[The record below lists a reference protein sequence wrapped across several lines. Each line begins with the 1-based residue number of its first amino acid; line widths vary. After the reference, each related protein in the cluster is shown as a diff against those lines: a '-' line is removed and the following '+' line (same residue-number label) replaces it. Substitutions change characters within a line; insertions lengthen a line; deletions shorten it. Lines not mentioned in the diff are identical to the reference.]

1 MRKRYLEEDE
11 EEKLR
16 GKWLNIRKEDKNKL
30 PEDDTLAED
39 YSVGCELIPLKD
51 LFIVIL
57 T

>member
-1 MRKRYLEEDE
+1 LRKRYLEEDE